1 MASETTETHVS
12 NLIGKSDFTGATGY
26 LKKLLL
32 KPMPKDARFA
42 PAMFAGV
49 SNLNSH
55 PEFSDS
61 RRDQP

>member
-12 NLIGKSDFTGATGY
+12 NLIGKSGFTDATGY
-26 LKKLLL
+26 LKTQFL
-32 KPMPKDARFA
+32 KPMSKSMRFA

-61 RRDQP
+61 RHDQP